1 VCAPRNLAAVT
12 EPKDPAAD
20 RPRRRAERLLGAAAD
35 PVETGPPRARPETPA
50 AVRWAA
56 LVVGVE
62 AAALV
67 VGAGAM
73 VVLAL
78 TGHVAGVGNAFAL
91 AVSLLL
97 LGLFLGAV
105 AGGLWRVARWAR
117 SAAVAIQIIL
127 GLMGLTAISQAH
139 SPAFGIPVLALVA
152 LEFYLLATPEARL
165 VFFNRREGD

>member
-1 VCAPRNLAAVT
+1 
-12 EPKDPAAD
+12 
-20 RPRRRAERLLGAAAD
+20 
-35 PVETGPPRARPETPA
+35 
-50 AVRWAA
+50 
-56 LVVGVE
+56 
-62 AAALV
+62 V

-73 VVLAL
+73 VVLVL

-91 AVSLLL
+91 AVTFLV